1 MALLLHSY
9 VHGSVTGVSTS
20 TFRPI
25 CQVDSKS
32 CARDGLPA
40 SCSTKKKKDL
50 AHLTSTGFWEV
61 DSQYAYYLDRRL
73 ADALVRFLD
82 EAVENSTSTSAAVDT
97 RSTSA
102 TGAAV
107 RTTSDVMELGA
118 GMGCYTQHL
127 ASRGVSIRAYDGSPT
142 VAQRTDGLVH
152 TADLSRRQS
161 LGHRADWVFCTEVAE
176 HIPPEFEEA
185 LLYNLHEHNRKGVVL
200 SWSNL
205 KPPHGNGHV
214 TNPNPNPNPNPD
226 PNPNPNSNPNPYP
239 NANPS
244 TPALALTLTLTR
256 QWPRQP
262 PHGAVGDC
270 ALRGARVH
278 GRRRSEPE
286 AAQRGAVPMVQVQP
300 LRHAAERVPYYA

>member
-61 DSQYAYYLDRRL
+61 DSQYTYYLDRRL

-82 EAVENSTSTSAAVDT
+82 EAVENSTSRSAAVDT
-97 RSTSA
+97 RPTSA
-102 TGAAV
+102 TGAAS

-118 GMGCYTQHL
+118 GMGWLHPAPSQPWRFQTRVRWL
-127 ASRGVSIRAYDGSPT
+127 TDIPT

-214 TNPNPNPNPNPD
+214 TNPNPNPDPNPD
-226 PNPNPNSNPNPYP
+226 PNPNPNPNPNPSPSP
-239 NANPS
+239 NPNPNQAS
-244 TPALALTLTLTR
+244 TAST
-256 QWPRQP
+256 
-262 PHGAVGDC
+262 HC
-270 ALRGARVH
+270 
-278 GRRRSEPE
+278 
-286 AAQRGAVPMVQVQP
+286 
-300 LRHAAERVPYYA
+300 

>member
-9 VHGSVTGVSTS
+9 VHVSVTGVSTS

-82 EAVENSTSTSAAVDT
+82 EAVENSTSTLAAVDA

-200 SWSNL
+200 SWSSL

-214 TNPNPNPNPNPD
+214 TNPNPNPNPNPG
-226 PNPNPNSNPNPYP
+226 
-239 NANPS
+239 
-244 TPALALTLTLTR
+244 TPALARTLTLTR

-262 PHGAVGDC
+262 PHGAVGDR
-270 ALRGARVH
+270 ALRGAWVQ